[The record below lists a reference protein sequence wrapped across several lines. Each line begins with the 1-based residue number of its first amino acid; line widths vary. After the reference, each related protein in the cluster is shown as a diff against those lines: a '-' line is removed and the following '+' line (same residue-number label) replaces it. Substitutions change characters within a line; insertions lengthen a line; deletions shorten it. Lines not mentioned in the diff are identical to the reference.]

1 VGDAV
6 IDGGNPFCPSM
17 SVATDGTTSD
27 GDRSTLGG
35 YSIFRAGNLA
45 AASKLVNDCPQ
56 LKSGGTVEVYE
67 IIPMD

>member
-1 VGDAV
+1 
-6 IDGGNPFCPSM
+6 M

-27 GDRSTLGG
+27 GGRSTLGG

-45 AASKLVNDCPQ
+45 AASKLVKDCPQ
-56 LKSGGTVEVYE
+56 LKRGGTVEVYE